1 MGKMAYKSRAFL
13 LAGLLFAVCFF
24 VLNADFKLGRKD
36 DMLGSLV
43 GVIIWQR
50 IRLNADHKQASASVM
65 LFARTYIF
73 HVKTSKLTIPR
84 KRTRIQV

>member
-24 VLNADFKLGRKD
+24 VLNADFNLERKD

-43 GVIIWQR
+43 GVIIWQ
-50 IRLNADHKQASASVM
+50 
-65 LFARTYIF
+65 
-73 HVKTSKLTIPR
+73 
-84 KRTRIQV
+84 